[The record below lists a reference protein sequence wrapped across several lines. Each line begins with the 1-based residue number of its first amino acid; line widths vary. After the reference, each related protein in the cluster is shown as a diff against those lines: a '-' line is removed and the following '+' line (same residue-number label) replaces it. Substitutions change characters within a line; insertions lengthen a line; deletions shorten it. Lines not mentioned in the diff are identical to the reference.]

1 MQRKNFFLQVLSLVL
16 IISIQACG
24 QTGELYL
31 PTEAEHSDEGST
43 INLEFEPNE

>member
-1 MQRKNFFLQVLSLVL
+1 MQRKNFFLQILLLVL

-31 PTEAEHSDEGST
+31 PIETDVRDEGSMT
-43 INLEFEPNE
+43 NLEFGLNE

>member
-1 MQRKNFFLQVLSLVL
+1 MQRKNFFLQILLIVL

-31 PTEAEHSDEGST
+31 PIETEVRDKGPIT
-43 INLEFEPNE
+43 NLEFELNE

>member
-1 MQRKNFFLQVLSLVL
+1 MQRKNFFLQILLLVL

-31 PTEAEHSDEGST
+31 PLETEGRDEGSM
-43 INLEFEPNE
+43 INLEFELNE

>member
-1 MQRKNFFLQVLSLVL
+1 MQRKNFFLQILLLVL

-31 PTEAEHSDEGST
+31 PIENGDRDEGSMT
-43 INLEFEPNE
+43 NLEFELNE

>member
-1 MQRKNFFLQVLSLVL
+1 MQRKNFFLKLVLLVL

-31 PTEAEHSDEGST
+31 PIENEVRDKGSMT
-43 INLEFEPNE
+43 NLEFELNE

>member
-1 MQRKNFFLQVLSLVL
+1 MQRKNFFLQILLLVL

-31 PTEAEHSDEGST
+31 PIETDARYEGSMK
-43 INLEFEPNE
+43 NLEFELNE

>member
-1 MQRKNFFLQVLSLVL
+1 MQRKNFFLQILLLVL

-31 PTEAEHSDEGST
+31 PIETEVRDEGPM
-43 INLEFEPNE
+43 INLEFELNE

>member
-1 MQRKNFFLQVLSLVL
+1 MQRKNFFLQILLLVL

-31 PTEAEHSDEGST
+31 PIETDVRDEGSMA
-43 INLEFEPNE
+43 NLEFELNE

>member
-1 MQRKNFFLQVLSLVL
+1 MQRKNFFLQILSLAL

-31 PTEAEHSDEGST
+31 PTETAVRGEGSMT
-43 INLEFEPNE
+43 KVEFELNE

>member
-1 MQRKNFFLQVLSLVL
+1 MQRKNFFLQILLLVL

-31 PTEAEHSDEGST
+31 PIETEVIDEGSMT
-43 INLEFEPNE
+43 NLEFELNE